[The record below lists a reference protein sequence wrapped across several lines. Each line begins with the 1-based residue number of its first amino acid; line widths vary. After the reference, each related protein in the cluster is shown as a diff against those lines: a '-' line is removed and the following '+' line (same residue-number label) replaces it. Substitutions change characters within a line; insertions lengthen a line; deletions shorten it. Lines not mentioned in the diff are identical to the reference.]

1 MLFKTAPFTAVC
13 QSCCRLQHEAELAEV
28 KRQQLAEEARLA
40 AEAARIQQEKETK
53 DAQDQVKNLINARP
67 RAAPPAAAPSGAA
80 PSSAVPLRFSPA
92 RLPASWCN
100 LAFLASAYEHI
111 CLSSN
116 GWQCRRAMAQTTD
129 RM

>member
-1 MLFKTAPFTAVC
+1 MLSKTAPFTAVC

-53 DAQDQVKNLINARP
+53 DAQDLVKNLINTRP
-67 RAAPPAAAPSGAA
+67 RATPPA